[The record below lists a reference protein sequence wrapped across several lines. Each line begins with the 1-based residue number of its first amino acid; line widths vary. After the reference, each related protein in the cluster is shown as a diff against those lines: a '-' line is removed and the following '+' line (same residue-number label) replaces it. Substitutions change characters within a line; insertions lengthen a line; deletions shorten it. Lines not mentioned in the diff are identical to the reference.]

1 MNVFIRAT
9 ALSVAAL
16 GVLAAQATAG
26 DGYPISNGRYR
37 VAPSSATRAISQ
49 PALQP
54 INLVADDV
62 ETERVP
68 APMQSSTPTL
78 TPTPLTTS
86 EQPLVAEPDSMFDG
100 GDGGPCDQCPGN
112 GCCQNGLWYGSVEYL
127 LFRPRFSQAAADM
140 RTTTVSDTSV
150 TPNTLTTT
158 DQSVQFPFK
167 YQSSY
172 RASLG
177 YRMLN
182 CGGDLQVTYWR
193 LTGTSGRVS
202 DGPATANTDNPAVS
216 ITGQTG
222 LSAPAGDFF
231 SATSGVTANI
241 FDVDFAKCLSMGGPQ
256 APCETCFCPR
266 WDLRWSAGARIAD
279 ISRFDNNS
287 ITDAANTT
295 VAFGNVNARFVGAG
309 PRVSLQGR
317 RYFGQAGGLA
327 VYAKA
332 SQSLLLGDYRISRTQ
347 VTPGTVDVATNI
359 LNGVDTLTRMVPVTD
374 IELGATWQVAPFTYI
389 SAGWFFQCWWDLG
402 QGETQGGA
410 NFSALDTS
418 NILGFDGL
426 FVRGEML
433 F

>member
-1 MNVFIRAT
+1 
-9 ALSVAAL
+9 
-16 GVLAAQATAG
+16 
-26 DGYPISNGRYR
+26 
-37 VAPSSATRAISQ
+37 
-49 PALQP
+49 
-54 INLVADDV
+54 
-62 ETERVP
+62 
-68 APMQSSTPTL
+68 
-78 TPTPLTTS
+78 
-86 EQPLVAEPDSMFDG
+86 
-100 GDGGPCDQCPGN
+100 
-112 GCCQNGLWYGSVEYL
+112 
-127 LFRPRFSQAAADM
+127 
-140 RTTTVSDTSV
+140 
-150 TPNTLTTT
+150 
-158 DQSVQFPFK
+158 
-167 YQSSY
+167 
-172 RASLG
+172 
-177 YRMLN
+177 
-182 CGGDLQVTYWR
+182 
-193 LTGTSGRVS
+193 
-202 DGPATANTDNPAVS
+202 
-216 ITGQTG
+216 
-222 LSAPAGDFF
+222 
-231 SATSGVTANI
+231 VTANI